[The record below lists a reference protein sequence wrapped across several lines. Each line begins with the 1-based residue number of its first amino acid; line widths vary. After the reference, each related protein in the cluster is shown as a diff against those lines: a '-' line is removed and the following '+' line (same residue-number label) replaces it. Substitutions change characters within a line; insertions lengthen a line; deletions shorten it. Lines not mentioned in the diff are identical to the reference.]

1 MRKVKVFARMCEEET
16 GGFVT
21 GIGTETKTYTEKEF
35 RNNKHLGLTAGIEM
49 IEGCYWS
56 WSLEWIKSKQMNN
69 QAPCFL
75 FAPHDIEELN
85 KMIIKYQSDL
95 KTLNESTS
103 DTLMVMTEDCVK
115 ESVRYRNELEE
126 VVETIDLLIFK
137 MLAVANSDSI

>member
-1 MRKVKVFARMCEEET
+1 
-16 GGFVT
+16 
-21 GIGTETKTYTEKEF
+21 
-35 RNNKHLGLTAGIEM
+35 
-49 IEGCYWS
+49 
-56 WSLEWIKSKQMNN
+56 MNN

-95 KTLNESTS
+95 KTLNEPTS

-137 MLAVANSDSI
+137 MLAVANSDGI

>member
-1 MRKVKVFARMCEEET
+1 
-16 GGFVT
+16 
-21 GIGTETKTYTEKEF
+21 
-35 RNNKHLGLTAGIEM
+35 
-49 IEGCYWS
+49 
-56 WSLEWIKSKQMNN
+56 MNN
-69 QAPCFL
+69 QAPCFI
-75 FAPHDIEELN
+75 FAAHDIEELN

-137 MLAVANSDSI
+137 MLAVANSDGI

>member
-1 MRKVKVFARMCEEET
+1 MCEEET

-35 RNNKHLGLTAGIEM
+35 RNNKHNELTDGIEM

-103 DTLMVMTEDCVK
+103 DINIILSEDCVK
-115 ESVRYRNELEE
+115 ESVRYRNELNA
-126 VVETIDLLIFK
+126 VIETFDLLILK
-137 MLAVANSDSI
+137 ILAVANSDSI